1 MIKMIKINDKYIIDS
16 DENQFIVKEI
26 GVVQDEKSKNYG
38 EETQTTLGYYGTL
51 EQAIL
56 GLEKMLQRRA
66 IRIKDYTLKEFV
78 EEIRKIHNEVFKCI
92 KG

>member
-1 MIKMIKINDKYIIDS
+1 MIKINDKYIIDA

-38 EETQTTLGYYGTL
+38 EETQTTLGYYSTL
-51 EQAIL
+51 EQAAK
-56 GLEKMLQRRA
+56 GLEKILQRRA

-78 EEIRKIHNEVFKCI
+78 EEIQKIHNEIFKVL
-92 KG
+92 GE